1 MQLSHISKKIITITA
16 SSHTEWKRIYGMHSL
31 SQRQKNKGCNG
42 GPLMGT
48 SFVVVA
54 WSNQNHQISW
64 YVAFEQG
71 LHEGIMRTPRGHSR
85 RNACTN

>member
-1 MQLSHISKKIITITA
+1 M
-16 SSHTEWKRIYGMHSL
+16 ERIYGMHSL

-71 LHEGIMRTPRGHSR
+71 LHEGIMRTPQGHSR